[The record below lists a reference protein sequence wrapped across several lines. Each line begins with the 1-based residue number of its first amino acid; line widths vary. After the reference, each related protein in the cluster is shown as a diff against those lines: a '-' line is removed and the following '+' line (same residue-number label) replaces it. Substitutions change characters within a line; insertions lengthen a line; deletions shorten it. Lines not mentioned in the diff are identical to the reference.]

1 MNKLYFGDNLEILRE
16 LDDARV
22 HLICTDPPFNS
33 GRDYNA
39 FIGDSLAQKKA
50 FTDTWTWDTAAQ
62 DARADIEHRA
72 YTNDTYKALD
82 NCLNGYDLVLQ
93 NAVSGNS
100 GAMRA
105 YLAFMGPRL
114 AEMHR
119 VLAPTG
125 SIYLHC
131 DPTASHYLKGVMDA
145 IFGVDNFR
153 NEIIWQRTNAHNDG
167 KQYGRVHDTIL
178 FYSKSNKRVWNPV
191 YTEHNPEYVK
201 RFYRHQ
207 DERGRYRIGDLYAPG
222 IAREGE
228 SGKPWRGIN
237 PSDVG
242 RHWSTPRRKAW
253 PEGVEPPENYESLS
267 VHEKLD
273 ALDASGLIYWPPRGK
288 VPGFKRYLS
297 TSKGN
302 RVHDV
307 ITDINPLARA
317 SKERLGYPTQK
328 PLALYERLIKAS
340 SNEGD
345 IVLDPFCGCG
355 TTIDAAHTLKR
366 RWMGIDITIL
376 ALDPMRQRLTD
387 RHGLEPSVD
396 YQIEGYP
403 INMQE
408 VRKLL
413 KEGDKRKY
421 HDFSNW
427 AVTRL
432 GLNPTK
438 DVGDG
443 GLDGVGH
450 VTLWNPHQM
459 KETSTRI
466 LAEVK
471 TGKPTITQVRAF
483 CHVMDQHN
491 AEVGI
496 FITIEPVSA
505 RMRQEAENMGNF
517 EHNQKNY
524 PRLQF
529 WQLDDTYFE
538 NPDSINTRVRLPD
551 AWRIRPTQKSER
563 HFDNRQMQLL
573 RG

>member
-16 LDDARV
+16 MDDERV

-62 DARADIEHRA
+62 DTRADVEKRA
-72 YTNDTYKALD
+72 YTSDTYKALD
-82 NCLNGYDLVLQ
+82 NCLKGNDLVLQ

-119 VLAPTG
+119 VLTPTG

-131 DPTASHYLKGVMDA
+131 DPTASHYLKAVLDA
-145 IFGVDNFR
+145 VFGVDNFR

-178 FYSKSNKRVWNPV
+178 FYSKSKQTVWNPV
-191 YTEHNPEYVK
+191 YIEHDPEYIK
-201 RFYRHQ
+201 KAYRHQ
-207 DERGRYRIGDLYAPG
+207 DERGLYQVGDLNASG
-222 IAREGE
+222 IRHGE
-228 SGKPWRGIN
+228 SGKPWR
-237 PSDVG
+237 DVDPNAVG
-242 RHWSTPRRKAW
+242 NHWRAPRREAW

-273 ALDASGLIYWPPRGK
+273 VLDGSDLIYWPPNGNIPR
-288 VPGFKRYLS
+288 FKRYLS
-297 TSKGN
+297 TSKGR

-307 ITDINPLARA
+307 ITDINPLTSK

-328 PLALYERLIKAS
+328 PIALYERLIIAS

-355 TTIDAAHTLKR
+355 TTIDAAHTLNR

-376 ALDPMRQRLTD
+376 ALDPMRQRLSD

-403 INMQE
+403 TNMQE
-408 VRKLL
+408 VRRLL

-432 GLNPTK
+432 GLRPTK
-438 DVGDG
+438 DVRDG

-450 VTLWNPHQM
+450 VTLWNPQQM
-459 KETSTRI
+459 KETDARI

-496 FITIEPVSA
+496 FITIAPVTAS
-505 RMRQEAENMGNF
+505 MRQEAQNMGSF
-517 EHNQKNY
+517 EHNHQTY

-529 WQLDDTYFE
+529 WQIDDTYFE
-538 NPDSINTRVRLPD
+538 NPDVINTLVRLPD

-563 HFDNRQMQLL
+563 HFDNQQIQFL

>member
-16 LDDARV
+16 IPDECV

-33 GRDYNA
+33 GRDYNT
-39 FIGDSLAQKKA
+39 FLGDSLAQKKA

-62 DARADIEHRA
+62 NARADIEQRA
-72 YTNDTYKALD
+72 FSSDTYKAL
-82 NCLNGYDLVLQ
+82 NTCLNGYDLVLQ
-93 NAVSGNS
+93 NAVSGNK

-119 VLAPTG
+119 VLTPNG

-145 IFGVDNFR
+145 IWDQENHSKNESFR
-153 NEIIWQRTNAHNDG
+153 NEIVWSYRRWPAKHPNFQRM
-167 KQYGRVHDTIL
+167 
-178 FYSKSNKRVWNPV
+178 
-191 YTEHNPEYVK
+191 
-201 RFYRHQ
+201 
-207 DERGRYRIGDLYAPG
+207 
-222 IAREGE
+222 
-228 SGKPWRGIN
+228 
-237 PSDVG
+237 
-242 RHWSTPRRKAW
+242 
-253 PEGVEPPENYESLS
+253 
-267 VHEKLD
+267 
-273 ALDASGLIYWPPRGK
+273 
-288 VPGFKRYLS
+288 
-297 TSKGN
+297 
-302 RVHDV
+302 HDV
-307 ITDINPLARA
+307 ILRYAKGTNVTWTQLYEPKPASTLKRFGNKKIKSAYTSDGKRVPSEVTNEESKEVPLRDVWEISVIAPSA
-317 SKERLGYPTQK
+317 KERLGYPTQK
-328 PLALYERLIKAS
+328 PLALYERMIKAS

-355 TTIDAAHTLKR
+355 TTIDAAHTLNR
-366 RWMGIDITIL
+366 QWIGIDITIL
-376 ALDPMRQRLTD
+376 ALDPMRQRLSD

-403 INMQE
+403 TNMQE
-408 VRKLL
+408 VRRLL

-432 GLNPTK
+432 GLRPTK
-438 DVGDG
+438 DVSDG

-450 VTLWNPHQM
+450 VTLWNPQQM
-459 KETSTRI
+459 KETNARI

-483 CHVMDQHN
+483 CRVMDKNN

-496 FITIEPVSA
+496 FITLEPVTA
-505 RMRQEAENMGNF
+505 KMRQEAQDMGSF
-517 EHNQKNY
+517 EHNHQTF

-529 WQLDDTYFE
+529 WQIDDEYFN
-538 NPDSINTRVRLPD
+538 NPDIINTLVRLPD

-563 HFDNRQMQLL
+563 YFDNQQMQFL